1 LPPYPVLAGV
11 QLVRHRAE
19 RRSQRRIGILC
30 GERLRPVQRQVERAA
45 AVVYLACLAR
55 RLAPVAEVV
64 RGRAVES
71 ISEQARA
78 RIIELLSE
86 MLKRGGEG
94 HVLAERVPAEVALS
108 LELLYVL
115 RRRAAGSCL
124 EQSAAVQQRY
134 DGQHACAGADL
145 EDRKQVGEI
154 VAQYVAR

>member
-1 LPPYPVLAGV
+1 
-11 QLVRHRAE
+11 
-19 RRSQRRIGILC
+19 
-30 GERLRPVQRQVERAA
+30 
-45 AVVYLACLAR
+45 
-55 RLAPVAEVV
+55 V

-154 VAQYVAR
+154 VAQYVARGGNGVLAAADALERELHGVGRGHDVDAQAARVVLGE